1 MEASLRGISCSE
13 SDICLRM
20 LGRVSGRE
28 NCAWRKAEEAET
40 ENAVMVQAFGP
51 QAKQVNFA
59 KPSTNPVLFRDRPP
73 LSFLSFSTR
82 SSKMKLITGV
92 AALALAAMANA
103 ATYTVCQMRDGNGRF
118 SLWFILSFSCAR

>member
-1 MEASLRGISCSE
+1 MPF
-13 SDICLRM
+13 
-20 LGRVSGRE
+20 
-28 NCAWRKAEEAET
+28 
-40 ENAVMVQAFGP
+40 MVQAFGP
-51 QAKQVNFA
+51 QAKQDNYA

-118 SLWFILSFSCAR
+118 SLWFILLFSCAR